1 MNESD
6 PPQMGPDK
14 ALAIGSYGESVAA
27 YRYLVFAEHA
37 PTERHRR
44 AFEAMA
50 DEEQDHKERL
60 QRLLVELYP
69 DADFVLSEQDKEL
82 VVVGPRLLQVR
93 DPSSFAAALNM
104 TLQTE
109 QRTSGFYLRMSE
121 RVGHQ
126 RLQAVFRDL
135 ADEGVE
141 HYRRLRALAGEV
153 EAQFSGPH

>member
-50 DEEQDHKERL
+50 DEEQD
-60 QRLLVELYP
+60 ELYP
-69 DADFVLSEQDKEL
+69 EADFVLSEQDKEL

-93 DPSSFAAALNM
+93 DPSSFAAALQM

-109 QRTSGFYLRMSE
+109 QRTSGFYRRMSE
-121 RVGHQ
+121 RIGHQ
-126 RLQAVFRDL
+126 RLQTVFREL

-153 EAQFSGPH
+153 GAQFAGPH